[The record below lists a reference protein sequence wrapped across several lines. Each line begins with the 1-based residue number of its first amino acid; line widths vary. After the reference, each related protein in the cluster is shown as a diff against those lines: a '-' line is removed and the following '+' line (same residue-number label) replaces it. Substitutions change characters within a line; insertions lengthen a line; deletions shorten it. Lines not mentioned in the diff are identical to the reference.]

1 MSSEEAMK
9 YFQEKKG
16 SCSQAILTAFNDK
29 LKLANIDND
38 TCMKIASA
46 FCGGVANTGNICGAL
61 NGALMVLG
69 LKYGIS
75 ATEATSMEEG
85 MKVIGISQQLL
96 DEFKEMNGSVFC
108 KDLINHDLKTPEDIQ
123 HAFETGAFDKCPKFV
138 EDTSTILDKLL

>member
-9 YFQEKKG
+9 YFEEKKG
-16 SCSQAILTAFNDK
+16 SCSQAVLTMFNEKYNLGD
-29 LKLANIDND
+29 IDHD

-75 ATEATSMEEG
+75 DMDASMEEG
-85 MKVIGISQQLL
+85 MKVIDISQKLL
-96 DEFKEMNGSVFC
+96 DEFKKMNGSIMC
-108 KDLINHDLKTPEDIQ
+108 KELIKHDLITPEDIQ
-123 HAFETGAFDKCPKFV
+123 DAFETGAFEKCPKFV
-138 EDTSTILDKLL
+138 EDTSKILENLF